1 LSERTYTRTDRA
13 LEAIRERLEDVD
25 EKLQRVLTFAEE
37 MAERD
42 AWVDNYRA
50 HAQDGLPAI

>member
-1 LSERTYTRTDRA
+1 LTDRPITRTERTLA
-13 LEAIRERLEDVD
+13 AIADRLEDVD
-25 EKLQRVLTFAEE
+25 EKLARVLTFAEA